1 MRNNSRIFLIALTSI
16 FILSIFL
23 ISYAIAGDEDKNLLP
38 NGSFEEILNK
48 NGVKIN
54 KAANG
59 AFSAVKDWNVWIN
72 GGDIVTTEPI
82 SKKDFVIDG
91 QYSIRITTN
100 GAQSGLYMIYLPG
113 NIETITYSAWVYVLD
128 GIVAIHAGSNSK
140 GFDFAKSK
148 KNNEWELL
156 NITVDGAKIPE
167 EVLIYSQDG
176 SVDLYADAAWLNYG
190 NKSTNPVSS
199 LKSKAVDSK
208 GKLTTNWANIKAR

>member
-1 MRNNSRIFLIALTSI
+1 MKSNSRVFLIALASI

-23 ISYAIAGDEDKNLLP
+23 ISYAIAGDEDENLLP
-38 NGSFEEILNK
+38 NGSFEEVLNK

-59 AFSAVKDWNVWIN
+59 ALSAVKDWSVWIN
-72 GGDIVTTEPI
+72 GGDTVTTEPI
-82 SKKDFVIDG
+82 SKKDFVLDG
-91 QYSIRITTN
+91 QYSIRITTD

-128 GIVAIHAGSNSK
+128 GIVAILAGSNSK
-140 GFDFAKSK
+140 GFDSAKSK

-176 SVDLYADAAWLNYG
+176 SVDLYVDAAWLNYG

-199 LKSKAVDSK
+199 LKAKAVDSK
-208 GKLTTNWANIKAR
+208 GKLTTTWANIKAR